1 MIKNNNN
8 NNLKTIN
15 KFISYAI
22 KETKEELK
30 VFNILDIYDHF
41 NQVYLEILNEDYN
54 INLSNEIYILQLIN
68 KKYKSLYK
76 TPLLNLINTII

>member
-1 MIKNNNN
+1 MIKNNN

-30 VFNILDIYDHF
+30 VFTILDIYDHF

-54 INLSNEIYILQLIN
+54 INLSNEVYILQLIN

-76 TPLLNLINTII
+76 SSLINIINTNI